1 MDFKQ
6 IEAFI
11 NVAKFKSFSKAADA
25 IFLSQPTI
33 SAHISSLED
42 ELGVSLFNRNGKEI
56 SLTPS
61 GSVFLEY
68 AANLINTRDNAVLKL
83 SSFSTTIKGPL
94 TIASSTT
101 PCRFILPRFIK
112 SFRKIYDKVNYNI
125 KEGSSTNVLNMIISG
140 ESDIGFVG
148 ETVNDKRIQFI
159 KVAHDNLIAISN
171 ISTLPK
177 DISLDLF
184 LKQDFILREKG
195 SATRNAFKTFLE
207 KSKIPLGEINIIAEV
222 NSLEAVLQFV
232 KFGLGVSII
241 SEAACADY
249 INAGII
255 KKHNIKNVNIK
266 RDIYM
271 VTFKNRIMT
280 PQGKAFY
287 EHIINNYALPL

>member
-6 IEAFI
+6 IEAFM

-42 ELGVSLFNRNGKEI
+42 ELGVPLFNRNGKEI

-83 SSFSTTIKGPL
+83 NSFSTAIKGSL

-112 SFRKIYDKVNYNI
+112 SFHKIYNKVNYNI

-140 ESDIGFVG
+140 EGDIGFVG
-148 ETVNDKRIQFI
+148 ETINDKRIQFI
-159 KVAHDNLIAISN
+159 KIAHDNLIAISN
-171 ISTLPK
+171 ISTLPTN
-177 DISLDLF
+177 ISLDLF

-241 SEAACADY
+241 SEAACEDY

-255 KKHNIKNVNIK
+255 KKHNIENVNIK